1 MDSLEI
7 ARQNA
12 KRLGKHKVSLEKT
25 KDIIITCLKNELINN
40 KITKSK
46 REQILDYM
54 EHHVDMS
61 ISLYIYA
68 QNRHREWEEEV
79 KRLEGEKRKEEE
91 VK

>member
-7 ARQNA
+7 AKHNA
-12 KRLGKHKVSLEKT
+12 KYLGEHKVSLAKT
-25 KDIIITCLKNELINN
+25 KDIIITCLKNELIDN

-46 REQILDYM
+46 RDQILVYM
-54 EHHVDMS
+54 KHHVDMS

-79 KRLEGEKRKEEE
+79 KRLEEEKRKE
-91 VK
+91 